1 MISPQTLPQ
10 IVSLTQLWVCRAHD
24 SAKSQVHLSGY
35 RNFDRGSGPSS
46 VADPS
51 HSPIERGQ
59 QHGTLSGGMGDGG
72 VRSVSDLVMGIRDIK
87 LERTI
92 NKRKGIKICLQDL
105 RIKLTRSLKF
115 LAGVYHVKRRS
126 LDG

>member
-1 MISPQTLPQ
+1 MINPQTLPQ
-10 IVSLTQLWVCRAHD
+10 TVSLTLLWVCHVH
-24 SAKSQVHLSGY
+24 SSTKSQMHSSSY
-35 RNFDRGSGPSS
+35 ENFDRGSGPSS

-59 QHGTLSGGMGDGG
+59 QHGTLSGGMEDG
-72 VRSVSDLVMGIRDIK
+72 VSCVGDLVMGIREI
-87 LERTI
+87 EEI
-92 NKRKGIKICLQDL
+92 NKRKGIKICLQDS

-115 LAGVYHVKRRS
+115 LAWVYHVKQRS